1 MVQIRDP
8 WTRKRVNWDCP
19 DPSMTDQSHTT
30 NTDVN
35 FIVTRYLATGYMPP
49 PTREPIY
56 GDTTLLTGDPRER
69 LERAAQA
76 IERAQAETAE
86 AHALKAA
93 ADKAAADA
101 AAQKAS
107 TPAPNPD

>member
-1 MVQIRDP
+1 MVHIRDP
-8 WTRKRVNWDCP
+8 WTRNRVNFDCP

-49 PTREPIY
+49 PTMEPIY

-69 LERAAQA
+69 LERAAAA
-76 IERAQAETAE
+76 IERAQAETAAAE
-86 AHALKAA
+86 AAKSAA
-93 ADKAAADA
+93 AEAAKSEPSEQPSA
-101 AAQKAS
+101 
-107 TPAPNPD
+107 